1 MSIIYCERHDLRWDS
16 DFTSECPMCEQ
27 EPETV
32 VSTAQPTVY
41 EAAVAFLKLGGDPAR
56 LPRTLGI
63 GQIVAADVFARLE
76 REGIVSKPAKDGTR
90 KVLA

>member
-1 MSIIYCERHDLRWDS
+1 MRIVTDA
-16 DFTSECPMCEQ
+16 T
-27 EPETV
+27 ET
-32 VSTAQPTVY
+32 TAPGPTVY
-41 EAAVAFLKLGGDPAR
+41 EAAVALLKDGCEPAK
-56 LPRTLGI
+56 LPRRLGI